1 MSEEKGKTTSILN
14 LPPAPKPA
22 PDRPAGPMTVSLTEA
37 SYLLLKF
44 TDKSDKVKIAPK
56 IVFGRKIE
64 GSEDVDYDLTAYG
77 AYQSGVSR
85 RHAMISLL
93 DGSLYIEDLG
103 STNGTRINGAQMTAK
118 RKYRLRDGDEIEMAR
133 LRFIIRFEK

>member
-1 MSEEKGKTTSILN
+1 MSDEKGKTTSILN

-22 PDRPAGPMTVSLTEA
+22 PDRPTSPTTAPLTDA
-37 SYLLLKF
+37 SYLILKF
-44 TDKSDKVKIAPK
+44 ADKSDKVKVVPK
-56 IVFGRKIE
+56 LVLGRKIE
-64 GSEDVDYDLTAYG
+64 GSEDIDYDLTAYG